1 MRSKSRIPKSP
12 RLLCLDSALQ
22 WNDGVKSGCELKEV
36 RSDGGADGANLLV
49 FPTNEKNANEDTR
62 HRDASAEADQGL
74 LASLTASF
82 TVSLAVPTASRTAPP
97 SWSAF
102 P

>member
-1 MRSKSRIPKSP
+1 MRSKSQIPKSP
-12 RLLCLDSALQ
+12 GLLTLDSALQ
-22 WNDGVKSGCELKEV
+22 WNDGVKSGCELKEL
-36 RSDGGADGANLLV
+36 RSDLGADGANLLA
-49 FPTNEKNANEDTR
+49 FPANGKNANEDTR
-62 HRDASAEADQGL
+62 HQAASAEADQGL

-97 SWSAF
+97 SWSAL

>member
-1 MRSKSRIPKSP
+1 MRSKRKIPKSP
-12 RLLCLDSALQ
+12 GLLSLNSALQ
-22 WNDGVKSGCELKEV
+22 RDDGVKSRGEFREL
-36 RSDGGADGANLLV
+36 RSDLGADGANLLA

-62 HRDASAEADQGL
+62 HRVASAETDQGL